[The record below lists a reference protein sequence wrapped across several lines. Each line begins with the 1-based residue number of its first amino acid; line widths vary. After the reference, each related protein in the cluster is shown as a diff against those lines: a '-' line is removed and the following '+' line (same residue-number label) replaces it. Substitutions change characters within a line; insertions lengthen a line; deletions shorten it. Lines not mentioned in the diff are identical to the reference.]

1 MGVGDGVGCD
11 FFERGNICRGDT
23 GCFVGS
29 GCPATV
35 VAAVIPSSPKTI
47 VVGGPSFGAG
57 GRLVSLDLRVIEEGR
72 TSFSGGEI
80 EAVDTGCFVDSGCP
94 TTVAADVISSSP
106 KTMVGGGAC
115 FGAAG
120 RLVLLDV
127 RVIEEGRTSF
137 SRGEIEAVCTSCFVG
152 SGFLATVVAEVI
164 PLSPKTM
171 VGGGPCFG
179 AAARLVLLDVWVI
192 EEGRTSFSGG
202 EIEAVDTGC
211 VAGSGFS
218 ATVAADVLPSS
229 PKTMVG
235 GGPCFG
241 TAGRLV
247 SLDVWEIEEGRISF
261 SGGEIEAVDTVCVV
275 GSGFPATVIAEVIPS
290 SPKTMVGG
298 GPCFGAASRFVSLD
312 VWVIEE
318 GLSSFSGGEIEAVD
332 TGCVAGSGF
341 PATVVADVIPSSP
354 KPIVGGG
361 PCFGAGRLVSLD
373 VWVIEEE
380 RISFSGGEIEAVDTG
395 CVAGSGFPATVV
407 ADVIPSSPKTIV
419 GGGPFLGAAGKLVLL
434 DVRVVEEEGRSSPL
448 SFK

>member
-1 MGVGDGVGCD
+1 MGDGVGCD

-29 GCPATV
+29 GCPVAV
-35 VAAVIPSSPKTI
+35 VAEVIPSSPKTI

-57 GRLVSLDLRVIEEGR
+57 GRLVSLDLRVIEER
-72 TSFSGGEI
+72 RSSFSGGEI

-94 TTVAADVISSSP
+94 TTVAADVISP
-106 KTMVGGGAC
+106 
-115 FGAAG
+115 
-120 RLVLLDV
+120 
-127 RVIEEGRTSF
+127 
-137 SRGEIEAVCTSCFVG
+137 
-152 SGFLATVVAEVI
+152 
-164 PLSPKTM
+164 SPKTM

-179 AAARLVLLDVWVI
+179 AAARLVSLDVWVI
-192 EEGRTSFSGG
+192 EEGWTYFSGG

-241 TAGRLV
+241 AAGRLV

-318 GLSSFSGGEIEAVD
+318 GLSSF
-332 TGCVAGSGF
+332 
-341 PATVVADVIPSSP
+341 
-354 KPIVGGG
+354 
-361 PCFGAGRLVSLD
+361 
-373 VWVIEEE
+373 W
-380 RISFSGGEIEAVDTG
+380 GGEIEAVDTG

-419 GGGPFLGAAGKLVLL
+419 GSGPFLAAAGRLVLL
-434 DVRVVEEEGRSSPL
+434 DVRVIEEEEDRSSPL